1 MVLAALGSQPGTAQP
16 IRPPA
21 ALFVPAIPAVADR
34 DLAAAAVREFLT
46 TPVGWY
52 FHLVLTASEH
62 ARVSLSQVKVP
73 AAFVAASYDV
83 MAGAPYMRTAAERL
97 EGATYVELLGSH
109 FIQLERPDEVHA
121 LLLEFL
127 QRVD

>member
-1 MVLAALGSQPGTAQP
+1 M
-16 IRPPA
+16 PPPLLEA
-21 ALFVPAIPAVADR
+21 GAMDKVSFGHEDVAPEEKTR
-34 DLAAAAVREFLT
+34 RVRGVF
-46 TPVGWY
+46 
-52 FHLVLTASEH
+52 S
-62 ARVSLSQVKVP
+62 S
-73 AAFVAASYDV
+73 VAASYDV